1 MKLIAKTLYGL
12 EKALA
17 SELKNLGASNI
28 KVVNRAVLFE
38 GDKYLLYKTNYCLRT
53 AMSVLLPVAEFRIRS
68 KDDLYRQ
75 SAFVKWD
82 SLMGIED
89 TFSIVPVVKSPLF
102 DHSGYPALVLKDSI
116 ADYFRK
122 KTGQRPSV
130 DQDNPSLLI
139 NLHISNDLVTISI
152 DSSVVPLFKRGYRL
166 EQPAAP
172 LNEVLAAGIIDI
184 SEWKASRP
192 FLDPMCGSGTFPIE
206 AAMLASRMAPGK
218 FRKFFGFFRW
228 KDYDEQL
235 FRKVVDDCDKLIV
248 RPKISIRA
256 SDISEEAVRQAR
268 ANLGAAGLEDFV
280 TIELSDFK
288 NLRTQDENEY
298 LFLNPPYGLRLNPQE
313 TDDLYAMIGSTF
325 KHNFPGC
332 TAWMIT
338 PNRESL
344 KFIGLKPG
352 EKHILFN
359 GALECTLLRYEL
371 YQGSKKGPEQQS
383 TTKS

>member
-17 SELKNLGASNI
+17 AELKNIGASNI
-28 KVVNRAVLFE
+28 RPVNRAVLFE
-38 GDKYLLYKTNYCLRT
+38 GDKYLLYKSNYCLRT

-75 SAFVKWD
+75 SASVKWER
-82 SLMGIED
+82 LMGNDD

-122 KTGQRPSV
+122 KTGTRPSV
-130 DQDNPSLLI
+130 DQDDPALLI
-139 NLHISNDLVTISI
+139 NLHISNELVTISV
-152 DSSVVPLFKRGYRL
+152 DSSVVPLYKRGYRV

-172 LNEVLAAGIIDI
+172 LNEVLAAGILDI
-184 SEWKASRP
+184 SGWNASAD

-235 FRKVVDDCDKLIV
+235 FRKVVEDCDKLIV
-248 RPKISIRA
+248 RPGINITG
-256 SDISEEAVRQAR
+256 SDISGEAVRQSR
-268 ANLGAAGLEDFV
+268 ANLEVTGLDDMV
-280 TIELSDFK
+280 KIEEADFK
-288 NLRTQDENEY
+288 NLKTGTGNEH
-298 LFLNPPYGLRLNPQE
+298 LFLNPPYGLRLNPSE
-313 TDDLYAMIGSTF
+313 TDDLYAMIGSTL
-325 KHNFPGC
+325 KHNFSGC
-332 TAWMIT
+332 TAWIIT

-344 KFIGLKPG
+344 KFIGLKPA
-352 EKHILFN
+352 EKHTLYN
-359 GALECTLLRYEL
+359 GALECTLLKYEL
-371 YQGSKKGPEQQS
+371 YQGSKKNREPQAPTS
-383 TTKS
+383 S